1 MVSGGDH
8 TLAHGD
14 MRPHTTEM
22 RDLTAACALR
32 LEVQQPNHGTVA
44 TPLVVSLRHISD
56 TAHKDS
62 RSLHSRVYPLSLH
75 HAAFTADRQDAETL
89 TLRCGDSSRRCQQ
102 AVSAATSQPQ
112 ASATA
117 AFINGVAAQPLQPQP
132 KQPRATTPAT
142 APIASMT
149 T

>member
-1 MVSGGDH
+1 
-8 TLAHGD
+8 
-14 MRPHTTEM
+14 MRPHTTEI